1 MKSARLVEV
10 LVITLVLTAA
20 VPALLAAF
28 PAAQGPAVA
37 ALVHAPLSEIRSI
50 DPGIEVVEAYDSFVL
65 VRAGQGALAAIQA
78 RGIPVESQE
87 SAYEIGLASV
97 SFDVRDGDP
106 ALPAGF
112 RAEPTRGPA
121 LYIVH
126 FIGPIKAMWLRQLQ
140 SMGAEVLHSLPAYA
154 FLVQMDGTTR
164 DAVAGERFVDF
175 VGPYHPAYKIRPDL
189 VAAAG
194 PVAVQVITVAP
205 SDAYDVASALYD
217 DGLSRVRWDSSETGV
232 LSVFSVGDLGVVRA
246 RLDAGLL
253 PGIARISR
261 VLWIEPW
268 AEMTVYDSTS
278 QALLQTGLAPGDA
291 NARRIWAN
299 GILGTGQVVAMGD
312 TGMDF
317 DSNFYRESTTVIQ
330 SGQPGDN
337 TGTIGPLSIYNVTD
351 PTRRKLIRYIP
362 MSAFRGIDPWTGGD
376 PEAVKDSIAGGGTS
390 GHGTSTS
397 SLAAGSDAGIG
408 TSAEDGMA
416 PNAKLIMEDIGS
428 AGDTLVYIPDNYD
441 DYFGPAYENGSRVHS
456 NSWGAADN
464 GYDLQAMMV
473 DRFVWNHPD
482 MSIFFAAGNAG
493 SALFTVG
500 SPGTAKSAITIGGAN
515 AYPGENSV
523 NGLSSR
529 GPTAD
534 GRLKPDVLTFFSG
547 LAAASSGNPTDNS
560 NTGATLGFAGTSHST
575 PLGAGMGALA
585 REYFQE
591 GWYPSGTQVSA
602 NGFSPSAAL
611 VKAFLTA
618 SSRRITGTGANPP
631 SENRYP
637 NDAQGWGRLVLD
649 DAMYLN
655 PATEGPRKLWV
666 VDQTS
671 GLSTGQSTDYRI
683 RVASSTTPLRI
694 VMAYSDYPALPN
706 ANPALVNNLNL
717 QVTAPNGSVY
727 KGNVFAPF
735 SLGESLPNSGSFDN
749 RNPIEG
755 VIVNAPG
762 VGEWAIHVEAA
773 NVPSGPQGYAIV
785 AAADLDLGFGDI
797 RLDKK
802 VYSESDTIRIEVHDA
817 NGIAPM
823 TVTVKSTVETAGETV
838 AMTETALGSGVWRG
852 PINTAF
858 GDPATDGVL
867 QVNEGGTIEA
877 KYSDT
882 NPPHDAIATAVVD
895 ASPPAISNVR
905 AEDITNSAATIKWTT
920 NEPANSKV
928 YYGTNPAIL
937 NPAPTD
943 TGLVISH
950 ALSLNGL
957 STDTLYYYDVESAD
971 ALGHTTRDANGGAH
985 YTFRTTAQ
993 GDILLVIGD
1002 GSFPPDRVA
1011 MYRDALTR
1019 SAWPF
1024 NEWTVAVS
1032 GDPPLA
1038 VLQQYKAVIWQTGLE
1053 QYPSPSD
1060 AHRNLL
1066 TSYLDGGGRL
1076 MISGHDIAWSLCA
1089 VGTQYYTPA
1098 RCTWFRSELKSMWTV
1113 DPQTW
1118 SQNVGIAGDPISGPY
1133 TGGVTYVGHRAGG
1146 YGDEVR
1152 NLCGTGGSCVRA
1164 GALTSFVW
1172 RDSGGVATPDN
1183 VGVKWNSTGNNGTL
1197 GVGVWGGRPSKV
1209 VANYFEWTGIN
1220 FQSGVASNAQ
1230 RTDIL
1235 NRTIIWLLDS
1245 RDHPAVL
1252 VRSPNGGEV
1261 ITTNT
1266 VTIDWR
1272 RTVFGGGNVA
1282 SQTLYYS
1289 DNSGQGWAPIAPG
1302 PAPGDTSYVWDVSG
1316 LANGAHYRVR
1326 AVVQDDQNPAL
1337 MGSDAS
1343 DADFTISRAGGDT
1356 QGPLIWPGSL
1366 SIVPNPIVSGSAV
1379 TFRATADDTTR
1390 GNSNVVA
1397 AELFAGAA
1405 PGPDGTGTA
1414 MNAADGGF
1422 NAPVEDL
1429 VWTGPAPWPVGNE
1442 CFWVH
1447 ARDAAGNWGPHE
1459 SRCTSIASTGGA
1471 DPIPPLET
1479 TLTQA
1484 RLVNG
1489 GADVQITWQIAPDE
1503 GQIGGTVLYRVFRAT
1518 AIGGPYAQIGADIPG
1533 TGSPPTPYTDA
1544 GAGDPAPSLTYFYLI
1559 RTVDGAGNIADST
1572 SRAAKFSQDL
1582 AAGVSL
1588 VSFPVVAADTSLGG
1602 LLQTLTFRGAWTY
1615 DGCAGGTWLS
1625 YSSARPAGQNS
1636 LTSVARSQGL
1646 YVDLAAPD
1654 RLTVAGLVPTTTRV
1668 QLCSG
1673 WNLVGFPGFA
1683 SMTALQVRT
1692 ATGASAVLEFDPTAP
1707 PGLTR
1712 TMAPGDPMRSGL
1724 GYWIAVALPVNW
1736 DVPGR

>member
-1 MKSARLVEV
+1 MRSALLVEV
-10 LVITLVLTAA
+10 LVITLVLTAG

-28 PAAQGPAVA
+28 PEARAPAVA
-37 ALVHAPLSEIRSI
+37 ALVHAPLSEIRSV
-50 DPGIEVVEAYDSFVL
+50 DPAIEVVEAYESFVL
-65 VRAGQGALAAIQA
+65 VRASQDRLAAIEA

-87 SAYEIGLASV
+87 SAYRIGLASV

-106 ALPAGF
+106 ALPADL
-112 RAEPTRGPA
+112 RAEPTQGPA

-140 SMGAEVLHSLPAYA
+140 RMGVEVLHSLPTYA
-154 FLVQMDGTTR
+154 FLVSMDGAAR
-164 DAVAGERFVDF
+164 DAVAAERFVDF
-175 VGPYHPAYKIRPDL
+175 VGPYHPAYKVRPDL
-189 VAAAG
+189 AGPAG
-194 PVAVQVITVAP
+194 PVAVQILTVAP
-205 SDAYDVASALYD
+205 SDTYDVVSALD
-217 DGLSRVRWDSSETGV
+217 SDGLQRVRWNAPDTGI
-232 LSVFSVGDLGVVRA
+232 LSVFRVGDIGVVRA
-246 RLDAGLL
+246 RLDASLL
-253 PGIARISR
+253 TSLARIPR
-261 VLWIEPW
+261 VLWVEPW
-268 AEMTVYDSTS
+268 VEMRIDDSTA

-299 GILGTGQVVAMGD
+299 GVLGAGQVVSLAD

-317 DSNFYRESTTVIQ
+317 DSNFFRQSAAVIQ
-330 SGQPGDN
+330 TGQPGDN
-337 TGTIGPLSIYNVTD
+337 TGTLGPLSVYNTTD

-376 PEAVKDSIAGGGTS
+376 PEAVKDAISGGATS

-397 SLAAGSDAGIG
+397 SLAGGSDAGIG
-408 TSAEDGMA
+408 SSPEDGMA
-416 PNAKLIMEDIGS
+416 PNAKLIMQDVGS
-428 AGDTLVYIPDNYD
+428 AGDSLSYIPDSYD
-441 DYFGPAYENGSRVHS
+441 DLFGPAYENGSRIHS

-515 AYPGENSV
+515 PYPGEQNV
-523 NGLSSR
+523 NGQSSR

-534 GRLKPDVLTFFSG
+534 GRLKPDIMTFFTG
-547 LAAASSGNPTDNS
+547 IAAASSGNPIDNS
-560 NTGATLGFAGTSHST
+560 NPGGTQGFGGTSHST
-575 PLGAGMGALA
+575 PLAAGMAALA

-591 GWYPSGTQVSA
+591 GYYPSGTQVLP

-618 SSRRITGTGANPP
+618 SSRKMTGSGANPP

-637 NDAQGWGRLVLD
+637 NDAQGWGRLALD

-655 PATEGPRKLWV
+655 PATEGQRKLWV

-671 GLSTGQSTDYRI
+671 GLSTGQSSEYRI

-762 VGEWAIHVEAA
+762 VDEWAVRIEAA

-785 AAADLDLGFGDI
+785 AAGDLDLGFGDI

-802 VYSESDTIRIEVHDA
+802 VYSESDTVRIDVHDA
-817 NGIAPM
+817 NGLAPM

-838 AMTETALGSGVWRG
+838 AMTETAAGSGVWRG
-852 PINTAF
+852 SIATAF
-858 GDPATDGVL
+858 GDPAADGTL

-877 KYSDT
+877 TYSDST
-882 NPPHDAIATAVVD
+882 PAHDAIATAIVD

-928 YYGTNPAIL
+928 YYGTNPAL
-937 NPAPTD
+937 LTRTAAD
-943 TGLVISH
+943 TGLVTTH
-950 ALSLNGL
+950 ALPLVGL
-957 STDTLYYYDVESAD
+957 ATDTLYYYDVESAD
-971 ALGHTTRDANGGAH
+971 ALAHTTRDANGGAH

-993 GDILLVIGD
+993 GDILLVFGD

-1024 NEWTVAVS
+1024 NEWSVAVS

-1038 VLQQYKAVIWQTGLE
+1038 VLQQYKVVIWQTGLE
-1053 QYPSPSD
+1053 AYPAPSD
-1060 AHRNLL
+1060 AQRALL

-1089 VGTQYYTPA
+1089 AGTSQYYTPA
-1098 RCTWFRSELKSMWTV
+1098 RCAWFRSEMKSMWLV

-1118 SQNVGIAGDPISGPY
+1118 TQNVGIAGDPISGPY
-1133 TGGVTYVGHRAGG
+1133 TGSITYVGHRSGG

-1197 GVGVWGGRPSKV
+1197 GVGVWGGRPSKA
-1209 VANYFEWTGIN
+1209 VANFFEWSGFN
-1220 FQSGVASNAQ
+1220 FQSGVVSNAQ

-1266 VTIDWR
+1266 ATITWS
-1272 RTVFGGGNVA
+1272 RTAFGGSVA
-1282 SQTLYYS
+1282 AQTLYYS
-1289 DNSGQGWAPIAPG
+1289 DNSGQGWTPIAPG

-1316 LANGAHYRVR
+1316 LPNGGHYRVR
-1326 AVVQDDQNPAL
+1326 AVVQDDGNPAL
-1337 MGSDAS
+1337 TGSDAS
-1343 DADFTISRAGGDT
+1343 DADFTINRPGGDT
-1356 QGPLIWPGSL
+1356 QGPLIWPGSV
-1366 SIVPNPIVSGSAV
+1366 SIVPNPIVTGATV

-1390 GNSNVVA
+1390 GNSNIVA

-1405 PGPDGTGTA
+1405 PGTAGTGIA
-1414 MNAADGGF
+1414 MNPADGGF
-1422 NAPVEDL
+1422 NAPVEDI
-1429 VWTGPAPWPVGNE
+1429 VWTAAAPWPVGNE
-1442 CFWVH
+1442 CFWIH
-1447 ARDAAGNWGPHE
+1447 ALDAAVNWGPHE
-1459 SRCTSIASTGGA
+1459 SRCTSIASTGGV
-1471 DPIPPLET
+1471 DTTPPLQA
-1479 TLTQA
+1479 TLTQGL
-1484 RLVNG
+1484 LVSA
-1489 GADVQITWQIAPDE
+1489 GADVRITWQAAPDE

-1518 AIGGPYAQIGADIPG
+1518 AIGGPYVQVGGDILG
-1533 TGSPPTPYTDA
+1533 TGSPPAPYTDV
-1544 GAGDPAPSLTYFYLI
+1544 GAGDPAPSAMYFYLI
-1559 RTVDGAGNIADST
+1559 RTVDGAGNVADST
-1572 SRAAKFSQDL
+1572 SRAAKFSADL

-1615 DGCAGGTWLS
+1615 DGCTGMWLT
-1625 YSSARPAGQNS
+1625 YSSVRPAGQNS
-1636 LTSVARSQGL
+1636 LRTVARFQGL

-1668 QLCSG
+1668 QLCGG
-1673 WNLVGFPGFA
+1673 WNLVAFPGFA
-1683 SMTALQVRT
+1683 SMTAGQVRT

-1712 TMAPGDPMRSGL
+1712 TMAPGDPMRSGR
-1724 GYWIAVALPVNW
+1724 GYWIDVALPVNW